1 MHCYDGVH
9 EEDKCT
15 HGQCQQRHHRA
26 KVSFFVLAFAVC
38 WVVKTLCHVGAG
50 EIPNSNS
57 VFYPLS
63 PLSKDDAN
71 SRCVKFRGGGDD
83 LQFRQPSA
91 QRNGPGSLC
100 WVPGAC
106 GVGSRN
112 MPVLPLYGTSTPK
125 IMRTPKRSSIK
136 LGSFTKRTM

>member
-1 MHCYDGVH
+1 MANANKDIIVP
-9 EEDKCT
+9 KL
-15 HGQCQQRHHRA
+15 
-26 KVSFFVLAFAVC
+26 VFFVLAFAVC
-38 WVVKTLCHVGAG
+38 WVVKTLCHVGAE

-91 QRNGPGSLC
+91 QRNGPGSDNDVRCGLC
-100 WVPGAC
+100 AGCRVRAELW
-106 GVGSRN
+106 
-112 MPVLPLYGTSTPK
+112 
-125 IMRTPKRSSIK
+125 
-136 LGSFTKRTM
+136 